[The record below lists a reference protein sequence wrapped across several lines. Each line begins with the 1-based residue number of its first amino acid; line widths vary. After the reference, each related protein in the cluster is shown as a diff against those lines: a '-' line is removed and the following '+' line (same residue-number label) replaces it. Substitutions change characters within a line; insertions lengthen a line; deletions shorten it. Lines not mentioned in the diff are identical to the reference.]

1 MMNNPFLQQIESPN
15 YLAQKVAE
23 LHAELRCVDPLILA
37 KRTGATWQPDGPQK
51 GAFHLQY
58 WGQDISLSYPE
69 FESHY
74 QDNDQELEAIN
85 QALLAYYF
93 TLADGTP
100 ESGHWISFSEL
111 PDGTFYTRAF
121 LGYTGNELKKTFVN
135 DSQGYREVALSLG
148 GRQLVGQ
155 TLLGDEAI
163 GFSVLPRVSLLVV
176 CWLGDEDFL
185 PSYRILFDANVCH
198 QLSTDACAVLGGEL
212 TRRLIRRYGQ
222 IKSLE
227 TV

>member
-1 MMNNPFLQQIESPN
+1 MINNPLLQQNESPN
-15 YLAQKVAE
+15 YLAQKVAA
-23 LHAELRCVDPLILA
+23 LYAELRCIDPLILA
-37 KRTGATWQPDGPQK
+37 ERTGATWIPETPQK
-51 GAFHLQY
+51 GNFHLPF
-58 WGQDISLSYPE
+58 WGKGISLSYPE

-74 QDNDQELEAIN
+74 EENDQELEAIN
-85 QALLAYYF
+85 QAILAYYF

-100 ESGHWISFSEL
+100 ESGRWISFSEL

-135 DSQGYREVALSLG
+135 DSQGYKDAALSLG
-148 GRQLVGQ
+148 GHLLVGQ

-176 CWLGDEDFL
+176 CWFGDEDFL
-185 PSYRILFDANVCH
+185 PSYRILFDANVYH
-198 QLSTDACAVLGGEL
+198 HLSTDACAVLGGEL
-212 TRRLIRRYGQ
+212 TRRLIGRYGQ

>member
-1 MMNNPFLQQIESPN
+1 MSNPFLQQIESPN
-15 YLAQKVAE
+15 FLAQKVAD
-23 LHAELRCVDPLILA
+23 LHTELRCFDPQILA
-37 KRTGATWQPDGPQK
+37 ERTGAIWQPEGPQK
-51 GAFHLQY
+51 GAFHLPFWQK
-58 WGQDISLSYPE
+58 DVILSYPE
-69 FESHY
+69 FESRY
-74 QDNDQELEAIN
+74 EENDQDLEAIN
-85 QALLAYYF
+85 QAILAYYF

-100 ESGHWISFSEL
+100 ESGRWISFSEL

-121 LGYTGNELKKTFVN
+121 LGYTGNELKKTFLN
-135 DSQGYREVALSLG
+135 DSHGYREAALSLG
-148 GRQLVGQ
+148 GRQLDDQ

-198 QLSTDACAVLGGEL
+198 HLSTDACAVLGGAL
-212 TRRLIRRYGQ
+212 TRRLISRYGQ